1 MRSSNDG
8 ETIEAAY
15 EELEAAFDRV
25 AALSYDAL
33 TGPELQNLLLR
44 RERLSRRQPA
54 VDHRLINQ
62 LTRQTTPQELG
73 GSSWV
78 NVLSIT
84 LSIST
89 TEARRRLAEAED
101 LGPRTALTGEAL
113 ETLLPRTAAA
123 QAAGS
128 INAEHVK
135 VIRSFFANLPDA
147 VDVETRSQAEAQ
159 LAELATGLG
168 PTQLRQAADR
178 LAYLLN
184 QDGDAPTDGERAR
197 RRYLTLGKQGADGMS
212 ELRGL
217 LDPEGRATLEPV
229 LAKWAAPGMCNPDD
243 ENPCIDGEPADTAV
257 QKDLRSPA
265 QRNHDALKAMGRS
278 VLASGQLGQL
288 NGLPATIIVSTTLK
302 ELESGAGQAVTAGG
316 SFLPMRDLIR
326 LASHAHHY
334 LVVFENHTKTPLYL
348 GRSKRLASPGQRIV
362 LHARDRGCTR
372 PGCTAPG
379 YWCEAHHD
387 DGWAAGNAPTDVD
400 KMSLACPPDNRLV
413 EEGGWTT
420 RRRHDGRTEWIP
432 PPHLDSGQARVND
445 YHHPENYLIDDDLDS
460 DEGDS

>member
-1 MRSSNDG
+1 MIGRPSHRPTPTSRLQ
-8 ETIEAAY
+8 E
-15 EELEAAFDRV
+15 RV
-25 AALSYDAL
+25 ATLSYAAL
-33 TGPELQNLLLR
+33 TSPELRNILLR
-44 RERLSRRQPA
+44 RERLHRSQPA

-62 LTRQTTPQELG
+62 LTQQTTPQELG
-73 GSSWV
+73 GTSWV
-78 NVLSIT
+78 NVLSIV
-84 LSIST
+84 LGIST
-89 TEARRRLAEAED
+89 TEARLRLVEAEQ
-101 LGPRTALTGEAL
+101 LGPRSAISGDPL
-113 ETLLPRTAAA
+113 EPLLPNTAEA

-135 VIRSFFANLPDA
+135 VIRSFFANLPDW
-147 VDVETRSQAEAQ
+147 VDAGSRSQAEAH
-159 LAELATGLG
+159 LAQLATGLG

-184 QDGDAPTDGERAR
+184 QDGDAPTDAEQAR
-197 RRYLTLGKQGADGMS
+197 RRHLTLGKQGVDGMS

-217 LDPEGRATLEPV
+217 LDPEARATLDAV
-229 LAKWAAPGMCNPDD
+229 LAKWAAPGMCNPED
-243 ENPCIDGEPADTAV
+243 ETPCVDGEPVESAA
-257 QKDLRSPA
+257 QRDLRSPG

-278 VLASGQLGQL
+278 ILASGQLGQH

-316 SFLPMRDLIR
+316 SLLPMADLIR

-334 LVVFENHTKTPLYL
+334 LVVFDHHTQTPLYL
-348 GRSKRLASPGQRIV
+348 GRSKQLASPGQRIV

-379 YWCEAHHD
+379 YWCQAHRD
-387 DGWAAGNAPTDVD
+387 DGWAGRGPTNID

-420 RRRHDGRTEWIP
+420 RKRPDGRTEWIP
-432 PPHLDSGQARVND
+432 PPPPTSTPAKPG
-445 YHHPENYLIDDDLDS
+445 
-460 DEGDS
+460 